1 MSDIHTES
9 SGPTVVGT
17 RRRFLLALILAS
29 LISSGIGWAAS
40 TFIQSP
46 EQALVE
52 ADGPGE
58 TTLYVP
64 VERKI
69 IGQSVV
75 VRGSVVATGA
85 VDIDVGVSATGKSV
99 LTQVWRPQG
108 SQVSSGE
115 AIVEVSG
122 RPLIALQGAIPGYRD
137 ISPGMRGGD
146 VYQLQLAL
154 QAAGYFDGE
163 PTEFFG
169 EKTKLG
175 LFALY
180 TALDYDV
187 PIFDSAGQSPRE
199 AERAAEDAAL
209 AEADARSKLAALE
222 SGAIDE
228 QTVPSDER
236 ALFDARRA
244 LSRAAEDAVVAREHA
259 EKVAASTGPMLPL
272 TEFAF
277 VPSLPATVATIGLE
291 VGQEVGTESQT
302 LTAPVDS
309 QASSGLGTTAGSPA
323 LITLATGKPMIEAK
337 LAAAQSQ
344 MVRAGMKVRIDS
356 EISGRSANGTVE
368 AVGPPIPAANGA
380 RGTEHSVRIMPSESL
395 DSGFA
400 GDVRVTITAA
410 SSESAVLAV
419 PVSAVYLSAD
429 GQNSIRKKAADGTE
443 VTVRVN
449 VGMTGDGYVEVALL
463 EEGSLTE
470 TLGEGD
476 QVVVSTGSV
485 GK

>member
-1 MSDIHTES
+1 ML
-9 SGPTVVGT
+9 SGIPSICNAITFAS
-17 RRRFLLALILAS
+17 RRRH
-29 LISSGIGWAAS
+29 
-40 TFIQSP
+40 
-46 EQALVE
+46 
-52 ADGPGE
+52 
-58 TTLYVP
+58 
-64 VERKI
+64 
-69 IGQSVV
+69 
-75 VRGSVVATGA
+75 
-85 VDIDVGVSATGKSV
+85 SA
-99 LTQVWRPQG
+99 
-108 SQVSSGE
+108 
-115 AIVEVSG
+115 
-122 RPLIALQGAIPGYRD
+122 
-137 ISPGMRGGD
+137 
-146 VYQLQLAL
+146 
-154 QAAGYFDGE
+154 
-163 PTEFFG
+163 
-169 EKTKLG
+169 
-175 LFALY
+175 
-180 TALDYDV
+180 
-187 PIFDSAGQSPRE
+187 
-199 AERAAEDAAL
+199 
-209 AEADARSKLAALE
+209 
-222 SGAIDE
+222 
-228 QTVPSDER
+228 
-236 ALFDARRA
+236 
-244 LSRAAEDAVVAREHA
+244 RAAEDAVAAREHA

-291 VGQEVGTESQT
+291 VGQEVGTESQA

-463 EEGSLTE
+463 EEGSQTE

-476 QVVVSTGSV
+476 QVVVGTGSE